1 VAELTL
7 SDGTRSYDFL
17 GASAEIYVQAD
28 GINLPVVTDDNT
40 FAETPDSEGRSRIRS
55 RATNPEGSFAAFF
68 KADTDATFW
77 DNVDNLQELVLSAHR
92 NKGTLSYTPPNGT
105 QVTYDLEAINVT
117 DLPQRGVQL
126 RQRHGEA
133 TVTFETKPYGRLA
146 DVNIG
151 GYLEVAQ
158 DLSPSILL
166 ALDATNGVTD
176 LSGNGRNGTGA
187 GSITIGGWTPG
198 PLAVGDDGATDFD
211 GTDDRITTTYGTR
224 RNYMTNPRAVVDTSG
239 WTVYAGTTLTRD
251 SSGGPFNDMPCF
263 KAVCVAGATT
273 RGVNLNP
280 DIENASTVAG
290 KTWTASVWVKF
301 EVGVTATLG
310 LYGRNSAGSLKES
323 VGTAIVGTGAWERFS
338 ATRTMTHVD
347 TVKVDVAISDGADDD
362 GAHTFYYW
370 GQLVELAGT
379 LDTYFDGSG
388 YIDDAGAW
396 QDSDGIRCG
405 WTGTAHASASD
416 KGCYAVG
423 TDRTFSCWFN
433 RDEVTDTQ
441 RLFGQDGTTGAS
453 AMMIYGT
460 DGKLYMRLDVDDPS
474 NTSLFS
480 ATEPDFLNRWVHA
493 VSVIGADGSAAI
505 YIDGELSASATLA
518 STQWNQP
525 MGNLRI
531 SGLGTGTTGS
541 FDGKMQG
548 VAVYE
553 RGLTAD
559 EIQQLYGAGAAVWTL
574 DGPIDYFTVS
584 GVTGQ
589 VPAWPDLTLTDPD
602 TQARNHVEIGVQDN
616 FDPDN
621 AEPLLRN
628 LAAGLTAQGG
638 SSSTHSGSYSTNTVL
653 AVLTTSPVSVC
664 TAAGQAHKGKWK
676 VRARVYP
683 SATTVLVRLAWRA
696 GNGPFA
702 QEKWIA
708 VPGNDAWYDLDLGT
722 VDIKELPSGHT
733 SEFRVEARSTE
744 GVPTVHVDIMTL
756 IPADSLAVLRG
767 STTEDTP
774 TGAAVAAE
782 DFSTHATAALSGTT
796 PLLVPSGNWGVSGS
810 GGTYYTS
817 AARDAYIE
825 TSGDASTGLGGEF
838 ARLGTGTLTNGNI
851 SAQVETDY
859 REYWTGV
866 FMRYT
871 ATNNWLA
878 AVFARGNMFSDR
890 FITLI
895 KDVAGTPTVMGITS
909 CPTDSWIYM
918 GAGSTGDVGVL
929 TSSDGSSWTWRILV
943 LADSDVATAGALAS
957 GGYGIYHTCWDTVDT
972 STARFDN
979 IAVVGDAE
987 LTSISNP
994 ALNADQTLSVL
1005 HNNAITATSTGS
1017 NRTPIREGRYPRLL
1031 PATRNATDSRIVVRA
1046 RRDDIDNGFADTGE
1060 TDTLTGSLTVTPR
1073 VHLLGG

>member
-126 RQRHGEA
+126 RQRHAEA

-176 LSGNGRNGTGA
+176 LSGNGRNGTGV

-211 GTDDRITTTYGTR
+211 GTDDRITTTYATR
-224 RNYMTNPRAVVDTSG
+224 RNHVRNPRVFTDLTDVLD
-239 WTVYAGTTLTRD
+239 GTTGPNLNTGSTVTRYGA
-251 SSGGPFNDMPCF
+251 SGGPDDPNFPYVSCLTTTASAYQGVSFLLSNQTYTSGTTYRARCYIYTDG
-263 KAVCVAGATT
+263 AVSLLLGGTHTDVGSSVAVTAGGWTT
-273 RGVNLNP
+273 Y
-280 DIENASTVAG
+280 EC
-290 KTWTASVWVKF
+290 TWTPGANRTAADNYALTVRTTSAVVRQF
-301 EVGVTATLG
+301 YVTACIVE
-310 LYGRNSAGSLKES
+310 AAAS
-323 VGTAIVGTGAWERFS
+323 VGTFFPTTA
-338 ATRTMTHVD
+338 
-347 TVKVDVAISDGADDD
+347 
-362 GAHTFYYW
+362 
-370 GQLVELAGT
+370 QLASGEAGW
-379 LDTYFDGSG
+379 L
-388 YIDDAGAW
+388 
-396 QDSDGIRCG
+396 
-405 WTGTAHASASD
+405 GTANASASD
-416 KGCYAVG
+416 IGCFANG
-423 TDRTFSCWFN
+423 TSRTFMGWAY
-433 RDEVTDTQ
+433 RDTSANANAMM
-441 RLFGQDGTTGAS
+441 GAS
-453 AMMIYGT
+453 AGVGPIIRCASG
-460 DGKLYMRLDVDDPS
+460 S
-474 NTSLFS
+474 NNIDFYPTSLG
-480 ATEPDFLNRWVHA
+480 AAAIWAAGWPGNGEWVHWA
-493 VSVIGADGSAAI
+493 LVFDEANDSTTFYINGAALGAPSGSGATVQFPADVGDLVIGSR
-505 YIDGELSASATLA
+505 T
-518 STQWNQP
+518 
-525 MGNLRI
+525 
-531 SGLGTGTTGS
+531 GTGDP
-541 FDGKMQG
+541 FNGKQQG

-559 EIQQLYGAGAAVWTL
+559 EIQQLYGAGAAAWTL

-628 LAAGLTAQGG
+628 LAAGLTALGG
-638 SSSTHSGSYSTNTVL
+638 VSSTALSASSYSANTVL
-653 AVLTTSPVSVC
+653 AALTTSPVSVC
-664 TAAGQAHKGKWK
+664 TAADQPHKGKWK
-676 VRARVYP
+676 IRARIYP

-708 VPGNDAWYDLDLGT
+708 VPANDAWYDLDLGT

-744 GVPTVHVDIMTL
+744 GVPTVHVDILTL

-782 DFSTHATAALSGTT
+782 DFSTHAAAALAGTT
-796 PLLVPSGNWGVSGS
+796 PLFVPSGTWTVAGS
-810 GGTYYTS
+810 GGTYNTT
-817 AARDAYIE
+817 AAGDAYIE
-825 TSGDASTGLGGEF
+825 TSGDASSGVGGEF
-838 ARLGTGTLTNGNI
+838 ARLGTGTLTYGNI
-851 SAQVETDY
+851 SAHVDVDWQGY
-859 REYWTGV
+859 FTGL

-871 ATNNWLA
+871 ATNNFLMA
-878 AVFARGNMFSDR
+878 AVTRASTGRDR
-890 FITLI
+890 YIQLI
-895 KDVAGTPTVMGITS
+895 KVVAGFKTVINIAP

-918 GAGSTGDVGVL
+918 AAGSTGDVGVL
-929 TSSDGSSWTWRILV
+929 TSADGSSWTWRL
-943 LADSDVATAGALAS
+943 LALGDSDVATAGALAS
-957 GGYGIYHTCWDTVDT
+957 GGYGIYHTCWDTINT

-994 ALNADQTLSVL
+994 ALNSDQTLSVL